1 VDSISAPT
9 GGATRFGRAPDKL
22 WSVGMNNL
30 AGLWGIVIVGGPVAL
45 LIAFVW
51 AKTRTTSKTRADD
64 PDTAW
69 DDPSKGM
76 PGHD

>member
-1 VDSISAPT
+1 
-9 GGATRFGRAPDKL
+9 
-22 WSVGMNNL
+22 MNNL